1 MKTLFVFNH
10 PAPYKVHVFNE
21 LAKLTD
27 IRVIFERKK
36 AKDRPDSFYADN
48 EYNFP
53 VIFLKNNGTIFNSH
67 EVVPF
72 FIYHF
77 PNVFVVALVVCSRL
91 HCVAVAKNG
100 RL

>member
-27 IRVIFERKK
+27 IRVIFERKT

-53 VIFLKNNGTIFNSH
+53 VIFLKSKGFGKENTATS
-67 EVVPF
+67 E
-72 FIYHF
+72 
-77 PNVFVVALVVCSRL
+77 L
-91 HCVAVAKNG
+91 
-100 RL
+100 